1 MNSWEYLFVAWTNS
15 IIALLIEFM
24 KMTIQY
30 VYSGIASL
38 CIWIVFFNLMKA
50 TITQWY
56 SKVNEDI
63 FHNELRS
70 FIYLLF
76 GTS

>member
-1 MNSWEYLFVAWTNS
+1 MIFLS
-15 IIALLIEFM
+15 
-24 KMTIQY
+24 K
-30 VYSGIASL
+30 
-38 CIWIVFFNLMKA
+38 
-50 TITQWY
+50 WY

-70 FIYLLF
+70 FIYLSF